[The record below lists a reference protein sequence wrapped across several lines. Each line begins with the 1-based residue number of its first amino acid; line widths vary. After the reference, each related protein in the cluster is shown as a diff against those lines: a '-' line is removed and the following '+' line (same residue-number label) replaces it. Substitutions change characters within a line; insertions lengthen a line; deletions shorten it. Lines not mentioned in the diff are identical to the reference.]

1 MSTQQAK
8 KRIALFP
15 LEKKNATTPD
25 YNGVIGWDN
34 NLDADGRIGDV
45 LVYKNVR
52 HGRRVLTGVIIY
64 DEAIAKQFDRPKQ
77 KFTIDIIS
85 QQTEDEKKPTI
96 KGLMLMEGEKEAI
109 QIALWKYTNE
119 KVNQGFYFSGVIG
132 NDDVLTEDSLI

>member
-25 YNGVIGWDN
+25 YNGNIEWDTPN
-34 NLDADGRIGDV
+34 DPDKRIGDV

-52 HGRRVLTGVIIY
+52 NGRRVLTGVIIY

-85 QQTEDEKKPTI
+85 QQTEDEKKPTV
-96 KGLMLMEGEKEAI
+96 KGLMLMEGETDAI
-109 QIALWKYTNE
+109 QIALWKYTND
-119 KVNQGFYFSGVIG
+119 KVKEGYYFSGVIG
-132 NDDVLTEDSLI
+132 NDDVLTGESII

>member
-25 YNGVIGWDN
+25 YNGNIEWDN
-34 NLDADGRIGDV
+34 TTDADKRIGDV

-52 HGRRVLTGVIIY
+52 HGRRILTGVIIY
-64 DEAIAKQFDRPKQ
+64 AEAVAKVIEREKQ
-77 KFTIDIIS
+77 KFIIDIII
-85 QQTEDEKKPTI
+85 QQDEDEKKPTV
-96 KGLMLMEGEKEAI
+96 KGLMLMEGETEAI
-109 QIALWKYTNE
+109 HIALWKYTND
-119 KVNQGFYFSGVIG
+119 KVKEGYYFSGVIG